1 MRIPKPDLLSP
12 HSTRPRWHVVDDS
25 NWLAT
30 ALSWVNQAA
39 EAALTARGNFHLVLA
54 GGVTPETLYRALA
67 TQPQDWSRWHIWF
80 GDERCLPRQ
89 DPQRNSRM
97 ASAAWL
103 DQVGIPEANI
113 HIIPAEHG
121 APTAAKLYAEQLHDQ
136 GTFDLVLL
144 GLGQD
149 GHTASLFPGY
159 EFPNQTD
166 GSATGSS
173 DVMPVF
179 DAPKPPPERVTLSAQ
194 RLSDARC
201 VLFLIRGADKR
212 EALSAWRQGVNI
224 PAAAI
229 HPDAGVDLL
238 IDTDACPPGEL
249 E

>member
-1 MRIPKPDLLSP
+1 MRIPQPDLLSP
-12 HSTRPRWHVVDDS
+12 QSSRPRWHVVDDS

-30 ALSWVNQAA
+30 ALAWVNQAA
-39 EAALTARGNFHLVLA
+39 GSALTARGNFHLVLA
-54 GGVTPETLYRALA
+54 GGGTPETLYRALA
-67 TQPQDWSRWHIWF
+67 TQQQDWSRWQIWF

-103 DQVGIPEANI
+103 DRVDIPAANI
-113 HIIPAEHG
+113 HIIPAEQG
-121 APTAAKLYAEQLHDQ
+121 APTAAQLYAEQLQDQ
-136 GTFDLVLL
+136 GAFDLVLL

-149 GHTASLFPGY
+149 GHTASLFPGH
-159 EFPNQTD
+159 EFLGQAI
-166 GSATGSS
+166 GSATDSP

-179 DAPKPPPERVTLSAQ
+179 GAPKPPPERVTLSAR
-194 RLSDARC
+194 RLSDTRC

-212 EALSAWRQGVNI
+212 EALSAWRQGANI